1 MDIQLRQRG
10 GVTILDL
17 SGKVTIGEGDEALLA
32 KVTELIQDAGT
43 KQLLIN
49 LEQVPYMD
57 STGIGTLITCYS
69 RATRSEAKLK
79 LLNTRKRVYDL
90 LHVVKLDTVFECFT
104 DEELAVASF
113 PAS

>member
-43 KQLLIN
+43 K
-49 LEQVPYMD
+49 
-57 STGIGTLITCYS
+57 
-69 RATRSEAKLK
+69 
-79 LLNTRKRVYDL
+79 
-90 LHVVKLDTVFECFT
+90 
-104 DEELAVASF
+104 
-113 PAS
+113 